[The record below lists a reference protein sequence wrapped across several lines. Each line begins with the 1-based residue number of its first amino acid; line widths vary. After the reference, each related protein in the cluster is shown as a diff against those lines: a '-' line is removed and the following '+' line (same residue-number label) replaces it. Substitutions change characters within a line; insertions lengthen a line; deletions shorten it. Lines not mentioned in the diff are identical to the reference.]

1 MAAGVAQATVRRKM
15 SKTFNAIRLTLTAGV
30 SAIVIAGGAY
40 AQLDTALQVARQST
54 QAGAAAQ
61 NQIDTLAD
69 DADNAERQYLAL
81 QEQIESQRVYLEQQR
96 VFLRSQENELAAL
109 QSQLERVGTIERDL
123 TPMLL
128 EMYIGLEAFVAQDLP
143 FQLEER
149 EERLERISEALG
161 DAQISPSEKYRLLI
175 NAFEIESA
183 VGRSLRAY
191 TQEVDVDG
199 VPQLAEILQI
209 GRVAMIRDVGG
220 NMEIMTKDN
229 PQWRPVPGGMAA
241 DVQRAFRIAK
251 ELTTPSVFSIPL
263 PGPVAQ

>member
-1 MAAGVAQATVRRKM
+1 M

-30 SAIVIAGGAY
+30 SALVCAGGAY

-61 NQIDTLAD
+61 SQIDSLAD

-109 QSQLERVGTIERDL
+109 QSQLERVGNIERDL

-128 EMYIGLEAFVAQDLP
+128 EMYVGLEAFVEQDLP
-143 FQLEER
+143 FQSELR
-149 EERLERISEALG
+149 QDRLVRIQDALG
-161 DAQISPSEKYRLLI
+161 DAQISPAEKYRLLM

-183 VGRSLRAY
+183 YGRSLRAY
-191 TQEVDVDG
+191 QEEVEVDG
-199 VPQLAEILQI
+199 VPQLADMLQI
-209 GRVAMIRDVGG
+209 GRVAIIRIVGG
-220 NMEIMTKDN
+220 DMEILTKDN
-229 PQWRPVPGGMAA
+229 PTWRPVPGGMAA
-241 DVQRAFRIAK
+241 DVQRALRIAN
-251 ELTTPSVFSIPL
+251 EVTTPSVFAAPL

>member
-1 MAAGVAQATVRRKM
+1 M
-15 SKTFNAIRLTLTAGV
+15 SKSFNAIRMTLTAGATALV
-30 SAIVIAGGAY
+30 FAGGAF

-61 NQIDTLAD
+61 SQVNDLAD
-69 DADNAERQYLAL
+69 AANDAERQYLAL

-109 QSQLERVGTIERDL
+109 RSQLERVGSIERDL

-128 EMYIGLEAFVAQDLP
+128 EMYIGLEAFINQDLP
-143 FQLEER
+143 YQLGER
-149 EERLERISEALG
+149 QDRLGRIEEALG
-161 DAQISPSEKYRLLI
+161 DSQISPSEKYRLMI

-183 VGRSLRAY
+183 AGRSLRAY
-191 TQEVDVDG
+191 SQEVEVNG
-199 VPQLAEILQI
+199 VPELAEILQI
-209 GRVAMIRDVGG
+209 GRVAMIRDIGG

-229 PQWRPVPGGMAA
+229 PTWRPVPGSMAA

-251 ELTTPSVFSIPL
+251 ELTTPSVFAAPL